1 MKIFPNPFS
10 ESLTIRNAEVLEDVI
25 LEIYSGHGKL
35 VYSNYIPVTDEIN
48 LSNLENGLYI
58 LKVIQNNKTIYTQ
71 KALHLSS

>member
-35 VYSNYIPVTDEIN
+35 VYSNFIPVTGEIN